1 VVSLIEDVIKEKCG
15 IAAVSLPEKGN
26 SQTGEELVST
36 LHKMLLRQQHRG
48 QLSAGITT
56 YNGKRKQ
63 ILDTYKELGSVSK
76 IFRLHNPAKNKSIA
90 SKYSGTKGIGH
101 VRYAT
106 SGSTSKYDVQPFER
120 HHGRRWKWFG
130 FGFNGTIANF
140 SELKKELHDASYHLV
155 RNCDTEVLMHHISKE
170 LVGDKKKGLD
180 EVFQNL
186 SGILDGSYSLAY
198 INADNSV
205 AIVRDPL
212 GIKPLCYIEKDGVFA
227 GASES
232 CALTAFSE
240 NGITNVKPG
249 EMVIAENGS
258 VEVKRF
264 AKSKRSAHCMF
275 EWVYFANPASTM
287 EGRNVY
293 EVRWNLGRELAKQE
307 KLETNRKDYIV
318 VAVPD
323 TSRPA
328 ADAYANELG
337 LISMEGLLRNRYI
350 GRTFIEGGNRYEM
363 AREKYSINKSIVKGK
378 KIILVDD
385 SIVRGTT
392 SKALIDY
399 IRKVG
404 KPKEIHFRVSGP
416 PIRFPC
422 FYGIDMS
429 TLSELIAPNCSSE
442 SERFETGMTDISE
455 KAIEG
460 IRKDIG
466 VDSLQYQSLEG
477 LVRAIGLEGGE
488 KSMCMACLT
497 GEYPT
502 ECGKSLFKKAI
513 NKMGKDS
520 KKRTYD

>member
-1 VVSLIEDVIKEKCG
+1 MCG
-15 IAAVSLPEKGN
+15 IAAINLEGSERKK
-26 SQTGEELVST
+26 TELVG
-36 LHKMLLRQQHRG
+36 LLYKMLLRQQHRG

-56 YNGKRKQ
+56 YDRERKQ

-76 IFRLHNPAKNKSIA
+76 VFRLHNPAKNTSIA
-90 SKYSGTKGIGH
+90 SKYCGTKGIGH

-106 SGSTSKYDVQPFER
+106 SGASSKHDVQPFER
-120 HHGRRWKWFG
+120 HHGRRWKWFS

-140 SELKKELHDASYHLV
+140 SELKKELQESSYHLV
-155 RNCDTEVLMHHISKE
+155 RNCDTEVLMHYISKE
-170 LVGDKKKGLD
+170 FVGDKKKGID
-180 EVFQNL
+180 EVFQSL
-186 SGILDGSYSLAY
+186 SGVLDGSYSLSY
-198 INADNSV
+198 INADNSL

-212 GIKPLCYIEKDGVFA
+212 GIKPLCYMEKDGLFA

-232 CALTAFSE
+232 CALEPFSE
-240 NGITNVKPG
+240 TGVKDVKPG
-249 EMVIAENGS
+249 EMVIVENGS

-264 AKSKRSAHCMF
+264 AKKGRTAHCIF

-287 EGRNVY
+287 DGKNVY
-293 EVRWNLGRELAKQE
+293 EVRWNLGKELAKQE
-307 KLETNRKDYIV
+307 TLKTNSDEFIV
-318 VAVPD
+318 VSVPD

-337 LISMEGLLRNRYI
+337 LTSMEGLLRNRYI
-350 GRTFIEGGNRYEM
+350 GRTFIEGGSRYEM
-363 AREKYSINKSIVKGK
+363 AREKYSINKAIVKGK

-429 TLSELIAPNCSSE
+429 TLSELIAPNCSDK
-442 SERFETGMTDISE
+442 SERFETGMTNISE
-455 KAIEG
+455 KAVEA
-460 IRKDIG
+460 IRKAIG
-466 VDSLQYQSLEG
+466 VDSLQYQTLEG
-477 LVRAIGLEGGE
+477 LVKAIGIEGGE
-488 KSMCMACLT
+488 KSLCMACLT
-497 GEYPT
+497 GKYPT
-502 ECGKSLFKKAI
+502 EFGEKLLKKAMAT
-513 NKMGKDS
+513 MGKTE